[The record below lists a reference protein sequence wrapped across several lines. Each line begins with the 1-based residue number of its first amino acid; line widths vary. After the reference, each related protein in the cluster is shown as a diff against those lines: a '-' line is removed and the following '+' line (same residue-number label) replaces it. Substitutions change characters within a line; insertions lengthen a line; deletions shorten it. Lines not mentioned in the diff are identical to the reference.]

1 MNIQI
6 FGKSKCFDTK
16 KAERWFKER
25 RIRFQSIDLGKYG
38 ISPGELKSV
47 LNAVG
52 LEALVDPK
60 HPDAALL
67 AYLAYDADKVEKLLD
82 GDGEVLL
89 PVGHQNGVPAK
100 AVQHHPYQAV
110 AAAQGDLPLPA
121 GEHTEVLLRI
131 GCDIKTTVRP
141 LQG

>member
-25 RIRFQSIDLGKYG
+25 RIKFQSIDLVRVG

-52 LEALVDPK
+52 LETLIDPK

-67 AYLAYDADKVEKLLD
+67 RYLAYDADKAEKLLED
-82 GDGEVLL
+82 PRLLKTPIVRNGRQATVGYCPEVW
-89 PVGHQNGVPAK
+89 
-100 AVQHHPYQAV
+100 
-110 AAAQGDLPLPA
+110 QGWS
-121 GEHTEVLLRI
+121 
-131 GCDIKTTVRP
+131 
-141 LQG
+141 